1 MDDNKIPFRPQIKY
15 LEANEQCN
23 AISDVNLPIICGGL
37 FKHDQLQWKEF
48 FSSLELLQLQC
59 ITTGKRLINVLSD
72 IRNMDMQG
80 QPSRRQLH
88 SQHRALSRALMDSE
102 LQNLRRKGV
111 TTVTRLQE
119 RSKRINNR
127 STLIE
132 TKKQNNINNSFNNN
146 LPQLDNSKNNNNN
159 NNQSLIENDNNIS
172 NSNNGNGNCNDFITI
187 RLNEVIVLFNEVDRA
202 AKKLEQLTEQRRERL
217 REMTR
222 QRALEEEMN
231 EVSLFVLFII
241 IFNLII
247 VQFMG
252 RAQLV

>member
-1 MDDNKIPFRPQIKY
+1 
-15 LEANEQCN
+15 
-23 AISDVNLPIICGGL
+23 
-37 FKHDQLQWKEF
+37 
-48 FSSLELLQLQC
+48 
-59 ITTGKRLINVLSD
+59 
-72 IRNMDMQG
+72 MQG

-111 TTVTRLQE
+111 ATVTRLQE

-132 TKKQNNINNSFNNN
+132 TKKQNNININNNNNSFNNN

-159 NNQSLIENDNNIS
+159 QSLIEIDNNIS
-172 NSNNGNGNCNDFITI
+172 NSNNSNNGNCNDFITI

-222 QRALEEEMN
+222 QRALEEEIN
-231 EVSLFVLFII
+231 EVSFICPLYYYFQSDCCAIYEARSARLSGMTGQRTIWWHRAADLKNKSLVI
-241 IFNLII
+241 IGAACFLDRSYYSAAYESLRQCQLI
-247 VQFMG
+247 
-252 RAQLV
+252 RTPA